1 MLFAEGMKHAAA
13 SKVPTGRRRMMIGG
27 NDGKTRH
34 AENGKAAQPAKS
46 DVELLALRLAKDSD
60 ISEEDA
66 RELIRLIGTDW
77 TSLVREAR
85 FLKSRH

>member
-13 SKVPTGRRRMMIGG
+13 SKVPTGRRRMMI
-27 NDGKTRH
+27 
-34 AENGKAAQPAKS
+34 
-46 DVELLALRLAKDSD
+46 
-60 ISEEDA
+60 
-66 RELIRLIGTDW
+66 IGTDW